1 MAYYE
6 ELSLEAERRRM
17 RAEWQGRRLQLSRER
32 QQFLQRERE
41 ELEREERE
49 REVEAE
55 REAPVESQET
65 QEGALATQQQGE
77 LLLSSLSA
85 KYFDYSVN

>member
-1 MAYYE
+1 
-6 ELSLEAERRRM
+6 M

-55 REAPVESQET
+55 REAPVESQGA
-65 QEGALATQQQGE
+65 QEDVLATQQQGEGE

-85 KYFDYSVN
+85 EYFDYSVN

>member
-1 MAYYE
+1 
-6 ELSLEAERRRM
+6 M

-49 REVEAE
+49 VEAE
-55 REAPVESQET
+55 REAPVESQGA
-65 QEGALATQQQGE
+65 QEDVLATQQQGE

-85 KYFDYSVN
+85 EYFDYSVN